1 MFNFKFPAIM
11 KTSHGSFIAEDVVCL
26 SEIMFDNCGSFWKA
40 FNHPHD
46 PLNSE
51 VMMVD
56 LDQNN
61 PRSEIITLATIDQP
75 IKPHEVIY
83 MGRLLGVV
91 TNLSDVAG
99 LLHTYLGDTFRL
111 CEVVDADLKY
121 WSSDY
126 EQCVYVQ
133 IKEVA

>member
-11 KTSHGSFIAEDVVCL
+11 KTSQGSFIAEDVVCL
-26 SEIMFDNCGSFWKA
+26 SEIMFDNCGSFWRA

-51 VMMVD
+51 VMMLD

-61 PRSEIITLATIDQP
+61 SRSEIVTLTAIDQP
-75 IKPHEVIY
+75 IKPHEVVY

-91 TNLSDVAG
+91 TNLSDVEG
-99 LLHTYLGDTFRL
+99 LVNSHFDDTFRL
-111 CEVVDADLKY
+111 TEVGIDDLKY
-121 WSSDY
+121 WSTDY
-126 EQCVYVQ
+126 EHSVYVQ
-133 IKEVA
+133 FKEVV